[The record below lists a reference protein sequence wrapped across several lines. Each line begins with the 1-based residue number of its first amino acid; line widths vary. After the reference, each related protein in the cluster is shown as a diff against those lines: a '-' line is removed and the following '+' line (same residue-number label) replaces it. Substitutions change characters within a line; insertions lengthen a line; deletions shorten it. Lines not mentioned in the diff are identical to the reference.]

1 VGIVGKSAFIQSW
14 KALDKSII
22 HIILL
27 DFIYYSILLF
37 VGSFYVYKVLP
48 QALQLLDAAS
58 LLRDEIFASTN
69 DFVTQAGSMLDQ
81 WTEFKIYT
89 IIITLL
95 LFTNYILFKYFIWLK
110 IQKKHQTHK
119 KLLKQLGQFA
129 LLNLTIIAGIILFL
143 VGSYYAFVLDT
154 FNIIFFFVAPIL
166 FIYTMNLTHPLFAMT
181 EKYTQTWKLF
191 WEIGVKQFYKF
202 IIPYIIMLAGTVAM
216 MWIVTLLLFLPS
228 ALYFVWYVLCFAA
241 YFTWTKYYLYQ
252 IIQHSMKTKEKSKE
266 KQ

>member
-1 VGIVGKSAFIQSW
+1 MGEKESKSFAIIQSW

-81 WTEFKIYT
+81 WTEFKVYT
-89 IIITLL
+89 IVIGLL
-95 LFTNYILFKYFIWLK
+95 LFANYVIFKHFIWLK
-110 IQKKHQTHK
+110 IQKKHQEHK
-119 KLLKQLGQFA
+119 KLLTQLGQFA
-129 LLNLTIIAGIILFL
+129 LLNLTIIVGIVLFL

-154 FNIIFFFVAPIL
+154 FNIMFFFVAPLL
-166 FIYTMNLTHPLFAMT
+166 FIYTMNLAHPLFTMT
-181 EKYTQTWKLF
+181 EKYTETWRLF
-191 WEIGVKQFYKF
+191 WEVGIKQCYKF
-202 IIPYIIMLAGTVAM
+202 IIPHLIMLAGTVAM
-216 MWIVTLLLFLPS
+216 MWVVTLLLILPS

-241 YFTWTKYYLYQ
+241 YFTWTKQYIWAVIKKAQ
-252 IIQHSMKTKEKSKE
+252 E